1 MKVFCGFVILGLFIV
16 MIGYIIDDVFKFGF
30 FYFEIYVLYVCVFWI
45 IFGGKKN
52 VEIMENVG

>member
-1 MKVFCGFVILGLFIV
+1 
-16 MIGYIIDDVFKFGF
+16 MIGYIIDDIFKFGF
-30 FYFEIYVLYVCVFWI
+30 FCFEIYVLYVCVFWI